1 MPTAAAWKQAAKQ
14 YHNFI
19 GGQIELQHQ
28 TEKDYRTLQRE
39 HRALRETAC
48 ALAQA
53 LRHVENVWC
62 WWLEGGTSADAME
75 ALIDMA
81 KPLNNGGLLDSP
93 AVRELLEPSESKHER
108 E

>member
-39 HRALRETAC
+39 HRALRETAK
-48 ALAQA
+48 ALAKMLVEQLEDGYCRTGRSSPCGACDGCTVMERADALLDTPAVQA
-53 LRHVENVWC
+53 L
-62 WWLEGGTSADAME
+62 LEDA
-75 ALIDMA
+75 
-81 KPLNNGGLLDSP
+81 
-93 AVRELLEPSESKHER
+93 
-108 E
+108 

>member
-1 MPTAAAWKQAAKQ
+1 MREAMIFVNCPVCGARNDAAE
-14 YHNFI
+14 
-19 GGQIELQHQ
+19 G
-28 TEKDYRTLQRE
+28 E
-39 HRALRETAC
+39 HRALRETAR

>member
-1 MPTAAAWKQAAKQ
+1 MPTAVAWKQAAKQ

-39 HRALRETAC
+39 QRALRETAR

-53 LRHVENVWC
+53 
-62 WWLEGGTSADAME
+62 M
-75 ALIDMA
+75 
-81 KPLNNGGLLDSP
+81 
-93 AVRELLEPSESKHER
+93 RELLWTVHVEGCVAGDAYDDAINGCRDLLASSAVRDLLESGESKE
-108 E
+108 